1 MAPPLSTEHGAGAD
15 AGGAVDLREP
25 YARRAG
31 HLTRAGLAPQL
42 QHDLVDLAQPGRAD
56 RLAVGEAAA
65 VRVDRQPAADRGRAA
80 LDQRLLLAVLAE
92 PGLGEVH
99 DLGAGLGVLELR
111 DVDVARPEAGELE
124 GRRRGVAGGGRR
136 GLDRDRRAE
145 DLEGAEAAGG
155 GSARTPQGARAGGGR
170 SAP

>member
-42 QHDLVDLAQPGRAD
+42 QHDLVDLAQAGRAD

-65 VRVDRQPAADRGRAA
+65 VGVDRQAAADRGRAA
-80 LDQRLLLAVLAE
+80 LDQRFLLAVPPQ
-92 PGLGEVH
+92 PGRGGVH
-99 DLGAGLGVLELR
+99 ARGTGLGVLQR
-111 DVDVARPEAGELE
+111 GDVAVPRAEAGE
-124 GRRRGVAGGGRR
+124 
-136 GLDRDRRAE
+136 
-145 DLEGAEAAGG
+145 
-155 GSARTPQGARAGGGR
+155 
-170 SAP
+170 